1 MTFEELYQQE
11 KEKAGGERPVAF
23 LQRIAV
29 ATVSSVDAVYQWA
42 LGWRNP
48 NGSAA
53 ELASRELGIPAE
65 ELFPNSRTSKV
76 RKSLGAAMLIAG
88 LVLAVCTM
96 DGSAYEIPVRFAGVG
111 LVAAGGFVGNL
122 FKKGGER

>member
-1 MTFEELYQQE
+1 MNFQELYQQE

-76 RKSLGAAMLIAG
+76 RQGVGAAVLIAG
-88 LVLAVCTM
+88 LVLAVCTG
-96 DGSAYEIPVRFAGVG
+96 DGCAYEIPARFAGVG
-111 LVAAGGFVGNL
+111 MVAAGGFIAKI
-122 FKKGGER
+122 FKP